1 MKHFLKYLVVWIS
14 QNLSVPFWMVGHVHL
29 MSTIYEDIHEIIA
42 SCGMNILV
50 AIGFIID
57 YLEQKKQ
64 VKMAVNNKVK
74 NSGRPK
80 KVKNDDFVM
89 MKSDLELNL
98 EKAQAGLKVK
108 DEVIADLETKL
119 DEAYKDQEDMF
130 KELEKCIYL
139 TIHHC
144 SEVESNT
151 GKLTLHDVDYC
162 VDLIKR
168 TIKYKF
174 NN

>member
-1 MKHFLKYLVVWIS
+1 
-14 QNLSVPFWMVGHVHL
+14 MVGHVHL
-29 MSTIYEDIHEIIA
+29 MSSVYEDIHEIIA

-64 VKMAVNNKVK
+64 IMKAEKKKV
-74 NSGRPK
+74 GRPRK
-80 KVKNDDFVM
+80 EKEPVITVYNPM
-89 MKSDLELNL
+89 EHDLAIAVETIASRN
-98 EKAQAGLKVK
+98 ES
-108 DEVIADLETKL
+108 IADLETKL

-130 KELEKCIYL
+130 KELDKCIYF

-144 SEVESNT
+144 TEVESNT